1 MCIQATPLTLP
12 AGQEGAVTEEYT
24 DRRVSKVRYLSH
36 RGDTLARRLNTRL
49 SQALDLDLNGEPVP
63 AENYQ
68 LMNYG
73 IGMFH
78 RILLSTLQE
87 NVCI

>member
-1 MCIQATPLTLP
+1 M
-12 AGQEGAVTEEYT
+12 TEEYT

-73 IGMFH
+73 IGRFAMPHH
-78 RILLSTLQE
+78 RE
-87 NVCI
+87 CKNVCI

>member
-12 AGQEGAVTEEYT
+12 AGQEEGAVTEEYT

-36 RGDTLARRLNTRL
+36 RGDTLATSLNTRL

-78 RILLSTLQE
+78 RIRLYTQQRM
-87 NVCI
+87 